1 MDDITDRGG
10 VIYISSVL
18 NFQVR
23 QGDMFDQVGTRQ
35 LRLTFE
41 LNFAGLNSSH
51 LLENIIFVCIA

>member
-1 MDDITDRGG
+1 